1 MSARESSSAPISL
14 HVHDGIAEVAL
25 ARPPLNV
32 LDIETLRQLN
42 AALGQLERREARVVL
57 IGSQLPNVFSAGV
70 DIGDHAADR
79 LDAMVAE
86 VRENARLLL
95 NLRAVTIAAVQGST
109 LGGGAELALLCDVV
123 IAADDAVLAFP
134 EIRLAAFPPVA
145 AGLLPERLPWAI
157 ATALMLGESID
168 AKRAERLGLV
178 SAVVERSRLL
188 DASRERANQLA
199 AHSAVAL
206 RALISATRVERA
218 PAILQRIDAAIATYK
233 AQVGPARD
241 AKEGIDA
248 FLEKRPPAWSHR

>member
-1 MSARESSSAPISL
+1 MPVSL
-14 HVHDGIAEVAL
+14 HIHDGIAEVAL

-32 LDIETLRQLN
+32 LDTDTLRQLN
-42 AALGQLERREARVVL
+42 AALGQLERRDIRVIL
-57 IGSQLPNVFSAGV
+57 ICSQLPNVFSAGV
-70 DIGDHAADR
+70 DIGDHAAER
-79 LDAMVAE
+79 LDGMLAE

-95 NLRAVTIAAVQGST
+95 KLRAVTIAAIHGST
-109 LGGGAELALLCDVV
+109 LGGGAELAMLCDLV

-134 EIRLAAFPPVA
+134 EIGLAAFPPVA
-145 AGLLPERLPWAI
+145 AGLLPERLPWT
-157 ATALMLGESID
+157 TAMRLLVGESID
-168 AKRAERLGLV
+168 ATRAERLGVV

-188 DASRERANQLA
+188 DAARERATQLA

-206 RALISATRVERA
+206 RALVSATRIERA
-218 PAILQRIDAAIATYK
+218 PATLRRIDAAISTYK